1 MFKLPE
7 LPYAY
12 NALEPVMDEATL
24 HFHHD
29 KHHATYTAN
38 LNKALESHPELAEKS
53 IRYLIAHLN
62 LLPEDIRGAVR
73 NNGGGY
79 FNHALF
85 WDMMAPEGSTS
96 FGGPVAGQIEKDFGS
111 FEKFKKKFS
120 AAAVSQFGS
129 GWAWLVWNK
138 DHLEVLST
146 ANQDNPLT
154 EGKKPLLALDVWEH
168 AYYLQYQNRRPD
180 FVEAFFRII
189 NWDYVN
195 ELFEDA
201 KKSRKCGAAE

>member
-38 LNKALESHPELAEKS
+38 LNKALESHPELADKS
-53 IRYLIAHLN
+53 IRYLIGHLN

-96 FGGPVAGQIEKDFGS
+96 FAGPVAEKIKEDFGS
-111 FEKFKKKFS
+111 FEEFKKKFA

-129 GWAWLVWNK
+129 GWAWLVYH
-138 DHLEVLST
+138 DGHLEVLST

-154 EGKKPLLALDVWEH
+154 EGKKPLLALDAWEH

-180 FVEAFFRII
+180 FVENFFRII

-195 ELFEDA
+195 ELYEDA
-201 KKSRKCGAAE
+201 VNAKKCGAK

>member
-38 LNKALESHPELAEKS
+38 LNKALESHPELADKS

-96 FGGPVAGQIEKDFGS
+96 FAGPVAEKIKEDFGS
-111 FEKFKKKFS
+111 FEEFKKKFS
-120 AAAVSQFGS
+120 SAAVSQFGS
-129 GWAWLVWNK
+129 GWAWLVYS
-138 DHLEVLST
+138 DGHLEVLST
-146 ANQDNPLT
+146 ANQDNPCT
-154 EGKKPLLALDVWEH
+154 
-168 AYYLQYQNRRPD
+168 
-180 FVEAFFRII
+180 
-189 NWDYVN
+189 
-195 ELFEDA
+195 
-201 KKSRKCGAAE
+201 

>member
-38 LNKALESHPELAEKS
+38 LNKALESHPELADKS
-53 IRYLIAHLN
+53 IRYLIGHLN

-85 WDMMAPEGSTS
+85 WEMMAPEGSTS
-96 FGGPVAGQIEKDFGS
+96 FDGPVAEKIKADFGS
-111 FEKFKKKFS
+111 FEDFKKKFAS
-120 AAAVSQFGS
+120 AAVSQFGS
-129 GWAWLVWNK
+129 DG

-146 ANQDNPLT
+146 SNQDNPLT

-180 FVEAFFRII
+180 FVENFFRII

-195 ELFEDA
+195 KLYEEALAA
-201 KKSRKCGAAE
+201 KKCGAK

>member
-38 LNKALESHPELAEKS
+38 LNKALESHPELADKS

-85 WDMMAPEGSTS
+85 WDMMAP
-96 FGGPVAGQIEKDFGS
+96 VAEKIKEDFGS
-111 FEKFKKKFS
+111 FEEFKKKFS
-120 AAAVSQFGS
+120 SAAVSQFGS
-129 GWAWLVWNK
+129 GWAWLVYS
-138 DHLEVLST
+138 DGHLEVLST

-180 FVEAFFRII
+180 FVENFFRII

-195 ELFEDA
+195 KLYEDA
-201 KKSRKCGAAE
+201 VSAKKCGAK

>member
-38 LNKALESHPELAEKS
+38 LNKALESHPELSDKS

-96 FGGPVAGQIEKDFGS
+96 FAGPVAEKIKEDFGS
-111 FEKFKKKFS
+111 FEEFKRNSLLPPFLS
-120 AAAVSQFGS
+120 SEAAGH
-129 GWAWLVWNK
+129 GWF
-138 DHLEVLST
+138 T
-146 ANQDNPLT
+146 ATAIWKSFP
-154 EGKKPLLALDVWEH
+154 
-168 AYYLQYQNRRPD
+168 RPT
-180 FVEAFFRII
+180 RII
-189 NWDYVN
+189 
-195 ELFEDA
+195 
-201 KKSRKCGAAE
+201 R